1 MFTFFNIITDGI
13 YAVGFA
19 TIGNRSVTG
28 LELKW
33 ENPLQEIPYF
43 VYQNIWDV
51 PGVLIG
57 AENAAV

>member
-43 VYQNIWDV
+43 VYQNI
-51 PGVLIG
+51 
-57 AENAAV
+57 